1 MKSSDDYISFK
12 LLEENFTI
20 KSDVPK
26 DYFLS
31 LVKYLDKKLKDVKK
45 KIPNLTNMKV
55 LILAALDIADELFR
69 EREST
74 FDKDAI
80 KLISDL
86 SESLASVIE
95 EEE

>member
-1 MKSSDDYISFK
+1 MESSDDYISFK

-45 KIPNLTNMKV
+45 KLPNLTNIKV
-55 LILAALDIADELFR
+55 LILTALDISDELFK

-86 SESLASVIE
+86 SESLASAIE
-95 EEE
+95 EE

>member
-45 KIPNLTNMKV
+45 KLPNLTNMKV
-55 LILAALDIADELFR
+55 LILAALDIGDELFR

-86 SESLASVIE
+86 SESLASAIE